1 MADRGPST
9 GNAGSM
15 GELRGRH
22 VLVVEDDYLLAGEL
36 RSWLAGEGATVIGP
50 VPRVEAALEL
60 LGRSPRL
67 SLAILDINLQGRM
80 VWPVADALM
89 ARDIPFVFV
98 TGYDAE
104 VIPRAYAQAPRAE
117 KPIDLGRLP
126 RLLLSALA

>member
-1 MADRGPST
+1 MPDSRILSGKLRST
-9 GNAGSM
+9 GA
-15 GELRGRH
+15 LWGRR

-50 VPRVEAALEL
+50 VPRVDTALEL
-60 LGRSPRL
+60 LDHSPL
-67 SLAILDINLQGRM
+67 PSLAVLDVNLQGRT

-104 VIPRAYAQAPRAE
+104 VIPHAYAQAPRAE
-117 KPIDLGRLP
+117 KPVELRQLL
-126 RLLLSALA
+126 RLLLSVGG